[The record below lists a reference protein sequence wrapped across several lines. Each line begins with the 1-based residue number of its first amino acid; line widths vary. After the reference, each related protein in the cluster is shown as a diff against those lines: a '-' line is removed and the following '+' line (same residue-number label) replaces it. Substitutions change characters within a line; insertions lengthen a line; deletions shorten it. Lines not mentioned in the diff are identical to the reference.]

1 MGAII
6 GSVYLPFLDALHLP
20 KTKSE
25 LGLNGPD
32 AILCFFPIRH
42 LLDDLNPKV
51 IIRIAFE
58 TFITIRGHLVLPV
71 GISGGG
77 GREERHF
84 ADVCLAIG
92 GRVGWGLRVC
102 KCLQNYVAIRPGAV
116 QLASKVGG
124 VRRKSGLRAGKR
136 ASLKRPDEGVDTAL
150 GREKKKAEDTEN
162 EKHGR
167 RKILK

>member
-1 MGAII
+1 MVDSLSQALQRKFRYNVLATRLFDCQLVL
-6 GSVYLPFLDALHLP
+6 SFLRKL
-20 KTKSE
+20 
-25 LGLNGPD
+25 
-32 AILCFFPIRH
+32 
-42 LLDDLNPKV
+42 
-51 IIRIAFE
+51 
-58 TFITIRGHLVLPV
+58 LPV